1 MFQLFYETSRD
12 VIPGE
17 ELSVGPKEPLKLEL
31 MPEMAAAGTSEDR
44 SDRETGE

>member
-1 MFQLFYETSRD
+1 M
-12 VIPGE
+12 VAGE
-17 ELSVGPKEPLKLEL
+17 ELTVGPKEPLKLEL